1 MKENKKMK
9 KIKSNFEYMLE
20 FNKMIKKIEQEGY
33 IYNYNETTGDVE
45 FYDAEEWL
53 IGYFYDEMN
62 KEQDASDYKLACERI
77 KNIFK
82 DKIKF

>member
-1 MKENKKMK
+1 MK
-9 KIKSNFEYMLE
+9 KDKTNYDYMLE
-20 FNKMIKKIEQEGY
+20 FNKMIEKIEQEGY

-53 IGYFYDEMN
+53 IGYFYDEAN
-62 KEQDASDYKLACERI
+62 EEQDASDYKLACERI

>member
-1 MKENKKMK
+1 MNKKD
-9 KIKSNFEYMLE
+9 
-20 FNKMIKKIEQEGY
+20 

-53 IGYFYDEMN
+53 IGYFYDEAN
-62 KEQDASDYKLACERI
+62 EEQDASDYKLACERI